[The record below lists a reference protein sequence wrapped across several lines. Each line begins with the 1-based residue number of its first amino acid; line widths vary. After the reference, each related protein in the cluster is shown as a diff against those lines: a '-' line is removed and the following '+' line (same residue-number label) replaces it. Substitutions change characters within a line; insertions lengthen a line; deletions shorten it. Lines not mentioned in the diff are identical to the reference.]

1 MKWLTPDQAF
11 QDASKQVETQTYTRA
26 IQEQRV
32 VNFSQ
37 IGRSDIRLNTDVHL
51 FDWIEIHGCTHQH
64 KNYFWFF
71 AGRRSVELLNNFG
84 HSSHIPPHTEV
95 THLPFDYLNKRAF
108 TYKFVS
114 FLGLGFALPWV
125 AIGWIWYR
133 PGGLKNPY

>member
-1 MKWLTPDQAF
+1 MSSAALF
-11 QDASKQVETQTYTRA
+11 SRSSSS
-26 IQEQRV
+26 V
-32 VNFSQ
+32 VRPST
-37 IGRSDIRLNTDVHL
+37 SRLIAKPHNT
-51 FDWIEIHGCTHQH
+51 
-64 KNYFWFF
+64 
-71 AGRRSVELLNNFG
+71 ARLLNNFG